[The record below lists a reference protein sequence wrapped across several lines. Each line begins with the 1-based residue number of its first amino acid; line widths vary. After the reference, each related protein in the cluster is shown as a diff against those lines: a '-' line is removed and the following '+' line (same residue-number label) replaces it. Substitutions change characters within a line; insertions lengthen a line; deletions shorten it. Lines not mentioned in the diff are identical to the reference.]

1 MKLTHLQPKDLFDS
15 RPFAFTQVVVSEGR
29 RLVHCAGQTA
39 WDENLNIVG
48 AGDLA
53 QQAEHAFENLRRA
66 LAAAGA
72 GPQHVARLRLYVVRY
87 DPSQV
92 EVVTAAVRKFFAPHA
107 PPASTLIGV
116 QALALPEFLIEIEA
130 TAVLD

>member
-15 RPFAFTQVVVSEGR
+15 RPFAFTQVVVSEGG
-29 RLVHCAGQTA
+29 RLVHCSGQTA
-39 WDENLNIVG
+39 WDENLNIIG

-53 QQAEHAFENLRRA
+53 KQAEHAFENLRRA

-72 GPQHVARLRLYVVRY
+72 GPQHVARLRLYVVQY
-87 DPSQV
+87 DASQV
-92 EVVTAAVRKFFAPHA
+92 QVVTAAVKKFFDPHE